1 MNKQVQNTIMNKLKK
16 QKEVILPKLK
26 CQILDP
32 DIIPERVDIYKKIK
46 IRDIIGISEIVK
58 PPFKLK

>member
-1 MNKQVQNTIMNKLKK
+1 MDKFKK
-16 QKEVILPKLK
+16 QKEVIFPKLK
-26 CQILDP
+26 CRILDP
-32 DIIPERVDIYKKIK
+32 EIIPERVDIYKKVK